1 MENARYMTINRVI
14 GMPVRNPE
22 GERIGHI
29 EDLILEP
36 AGTRDSV
43 AVVGLGG
50 LEGKWFLVPW
60 KAMQFAQDGESLIVH
75 ATRERIE
82 RGPVLDPSQPLPQ
95 DERDWKEAVD
105 SYYGLEQ
112 DRRAGREPFPRRT
125 FSPAPR
131 SRSRVFPILT
141 IAVVLVA
148 GALVYT
154 MFTENW
160 PTSPG
165 SVRQAAAAVKEASE
179 NAATTA
185 RVKAAL
191 ALSKRVSAFSVNVDT
206 DNDAVTLQGR
216 VQSEEV
222 KRLAGDIASDAAGD
236 KLVRNQLIVDEE
248 TQPHTESDDLV
259 QRVVDLEIRADVDT
273 ALRSDPDLEGT
284 NIRVDVKRRQ
294 VTLEGAV
301 QRETQRLRAEEHARS
316 VEWVIG
322 VDNRLRVSNRGS

>member
-29 EDLILEP
+29 EDLILDP

-60 KAMQFAQDGESLIVH
+60 KAMHVARDGESLVVH
-75 ATRERIE
+75 TTRERIE
-82 RGPVLDPSQPLPQ
+82 KGPVLDPSQPLPQ
-95 DERDWKEAVD
+95 DERDWKDTVD
-105 SYYGLEQ
+105 SYYGLQQ

-148 GALVYT
+148 GALVYA

-165 SVRQAAAAVKEASE
+165 SVRAAAAAVKEASE

-222 KRLAGDIASDAAGD
+222 KRLAGDIASDAASD
-236 KLVRNQLIVDEE
+236 KLVRNQLIVDAE
-248 TQPHTESDDLV
+248 TQPQTESEDLV

-273 ALRSDPDLEGT
+273 ALRSDPDLEEA
-284 NIRVDVKRRQ
+284 NIRVDVRGRQ
-294 VTLEGAV
+294 VTLEGTV
-301 QRETQRLRAEEHARS
+301 QWETQSRRAEEHARS
-316 VEWVIG
+316 VERVTG
-322 VDNRLRVSNRGS
+322 VDNRLRVSDRDS